1 MNCLAD
7 RLFLHEFQ
15 QPHNV
20 TLVKL
25 ALYHDSVVLLS
36 ILEMI
41 LTENLLH

>member
-1 MNCLAD
+1 MNCSAD

-15 QPHNV
+15 QRHNV